1 MKTEI
6 RSATFLQ
13 LKLPLAT
20 YCEKMSQH
28 FLRHLH
34 CCTQFLASIK
44 KKRVNLK
51 KKAAT
56 RFVQHFFLWSEIKQ
70 VSEAYKRWC
79 PSLSNHTT
87 FHTWKM
93 AMITPFAR
101 MFQVCPARCEKK
113 ESSSKNKK
121 KNPAAPI
128 SVYLYLYTHTP
139 ATRWCPLFSIIAG
152 STLRLDV
159 DDDDVGPVGGN
170 NDFRR
175 AQQLVLP
182 HQARPFS
189 RGHVSLRTLK
199 RASIAWC
206 FHHNSTQVINDWTLP
221 PAQVSSY
228 SIHNTV

>member
-34 CCTQFLASIK
+34 CMVHTYTISCINK
-44 KKRVNLK
+44 KKEARK
-51 KKAAT
+51 FEKKAAT
-56 RFVQHFFLWSEIKQ
+56 RFVQHFLWSEIKQ

-79 PSLSNHTT
+79 PSLSNHPT

-101 MFQVCPARCEKK
+101 MFQVCPARCEK

-121 KNPAAPI
+121 KSSPNKCLFI
-128 SVYLYLYTHTP
+128 YTHTP

-159 DDDDVGPVGGN
+159 DDDDDGGPVGGN

-175 AQQLVLP
+175 AQQLASSFCRIK
-182 HQARPFS
+182 H
-189 RGHVSLRTLK
+189 GHLAAVTFPS
-199 RASIAWC
+199 A
-206 FHHNSTQVINDWTLP
+206 P
-221 PAQVSSY
+221 
-228 SIHNTV
+228 